1 MPSRKKQPDSR
12 VKPFP
17 LRLDPALRAKLQ
29 GLADAELRTL
39 TNYIQLVLEEHA
51 DQTSVPKPEPT
62 PSKKN

>member
-1 MPSRKKQPDSR
+1 MPSRTKQLDNR

-51 DQTSVPKPEPT
+51 EQTSVPKPET